1 MVVDETGVDELG
13 CYTMDCATT
22 GEKSV
27 DLHILYKYAGC
38 NFWVD
43 VYIFWLYI
51 TSKIY
56 TSR

>member
-22 GEKSV
+22 GEKSL

-38 NFWVD
+38 NF
-43 VYIFWLYI
+43 
-51 TSKIY
+51 
-56 TSR
+56 